1 MSLRDALLRGPREDD
16 PPPFEPFPP
25 EELEEGDSRY

>member
-1 MSLRDALLRGPREDD
+1 MSPSDGLAPDPKEED

-25 EELEEGDSRY
+25 EELEESDNY

>member
-1 MSLRDALLRGPREDD
+1 MDFLDGLGPDPKEDD

-25 EELEEGDSRY
+25 EELEEGDS

>member
-1 MSLRDALLRGPREDD
+1 MPSARFALSLDDPDEDD

-25 EELEEGDSRY
+25 EELAESDS

>member
-1 MSLRDALLRGPREDD
+1 MTRAALKRDPKEDD

-25 EELEEGDSRY
+25 EELQEGDEG